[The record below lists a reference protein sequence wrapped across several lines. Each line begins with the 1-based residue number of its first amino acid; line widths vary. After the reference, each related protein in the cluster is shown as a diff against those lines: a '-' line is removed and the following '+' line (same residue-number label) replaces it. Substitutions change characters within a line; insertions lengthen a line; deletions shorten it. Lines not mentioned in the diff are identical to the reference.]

1 MEGISLP
8 MNNHHQQTYFNPIN
22 VHKYQSHQ
30 HSMPVYLA
38 PPPPPVTRNGIFPLS
53 VSNIYNFNQNNSPR
67 DRRQSKSRN
76 PNRQNAT
83 ITTYL

>member
-1 MEGISLP
+1 
-8 MNNHHQQTYFNPIN
+8 MNNYHQQTYFNPIN

-38 PPPPPVTRNGIFPLS
+38 PPPVTRNGIFPLS
-53 VSNIYNFNQNNSPR
+53 SSNIYNFNQNNSSR